1 MATPHQTAWT
11 QITERVRCVGTV
23 PELDPWLSDTVLLE
37 LTDTDAVIGTPN
49 VFVRDAVALYATV
62 LTTAISAITGQT
74 VEVTVVIDGWT

>member
-1 MATPHQTAWT
+1 MLGRCPSSTPG
-11 QITERVRCVGTV
+11 C
-23 PELDPWLSDTVLLE
+23 SDTVLLE

-62 LTTAISAITGQT
+62 LTTAIAAITGQT